1 MFTLTYYLAIG
12 ENQNLEFL
20 FPSFSSYVIFSSI
33 IGIPLLSLVGYL
45 HLKKSKAYSS
55 DQDITAESYPYNFK
69 LPPGIHKECLAPMYL
84 ELLRLG
90 VKSLEEENV
99 NDEELTRLIELER
112 KLKII
117 AEGNSLPRP
126 KKYDEI

>member
-1 MFTLTYYLAIG
+1 MFILTYYLAIG

-20 FPSFSSYVIFSSI
+20 FPNFSSYVIFSLI
-33 IGIPLLSLVGYL
+33 IGLPTLSLVGYV

-55 DQDITAESYPYNFK
+55 DQDVVVESYPYNYK
-69 LPPGIHKECLAPMYL
+69 LPPGIYKECLAPMYL

-90 VKSLEEENV
+90 VKSLEEKDV
-99 NDEELTRLIELER
+99 NDEELQRLVDLEK

-117 AEGNSLPRP
+117 AEGDSLPRP
-126 KKYDEI
+126 KKFDEI